1 MESSCSKGT
10 QCNVRLGH
18 LLEGAGDYSG
28 AGYGGYGSGYS
39 HGYGHGV
46 GYCQVEPGGMLDE
59 PSDEALCYLSQLW
72 VQLVE
77 WQQQIMQ
84 HPLDPLHS
92 S

>member
-1 MESSCSKGT
+1 MKSSCSKGT
-10 QCNVRLGH
+10 QCNVSLGR
-18 LLEGAGDYSG
+18 LLEGAEDYSG
-28 AGYGGYGSGYS
+28 AGYGGYGNGYS
-39 HGYGHGV
+39 HSYGHDV

-84 HPLDPLHS
+84 HPLDTLQS